1 MKNLY
6 TMIKRP
12 LFTEKGS
19 ELKES
24 GNKILVEVSPGAN
37 KLEIKKAIE
46 EIFKVKVDKVATIN
60 IKGKWKRHGKSL
72 GKRSDKKKAVIT
84 LKKGE
89 KLDFIEGV

>member
-24 GNKILVEVSPGAN
+24 GNKVLVEVSPGAN